1 MQVIVQVPVTAF
13 GIWFANES
21 CGFHVTEVDAVFETI
36 VPVALPKAYVSV
48 WVNEEDAREICIT
61 DAFPNSAFEAVTED
75 ALGIESRVT
84 VVFAVMES

>member
-21 CGFHVTEVDAVFETI
+21 GVFHVTEVDAVFETI

-61 DAFPNSAFEAVTED
+61 DAFPNSAFVAVTED
-75 ALGIESRVT
+75 ALGIESKVT
-84 VVFAVMES
+84 VVFAVIES